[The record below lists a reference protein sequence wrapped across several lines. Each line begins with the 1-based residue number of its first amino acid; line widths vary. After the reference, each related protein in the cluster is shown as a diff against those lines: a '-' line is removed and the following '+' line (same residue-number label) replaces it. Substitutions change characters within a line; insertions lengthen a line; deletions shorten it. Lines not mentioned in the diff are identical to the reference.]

1 MYITTYT
8 PPFPSYAWMDKYS
21 SSIVPH
27 HISWPTLISLKYF
40 ERGRRF
46 QDRGWGVCLV
56 RVGVGAGSQKGW
68 DGLDGGGE
76 ITNFAERETELL
88 WKCLGKQVRASFHL
102 LPALC
107 PTLLSPLLWKADQR
121 ERRREMF
128 WKSNLILEQ
137 SFDMRLHHPDWTS
150 QLDVAFSQFHLLFPR
165 GRELLILWWNRE
177 GCAVHSFLEEQSGLT
192 NRPFCQREQLGCKAQ
207 TRVFVH
213 HHCRYHHC

>member
-76 ITNFAERETELL
+76 ITNFGGERLNFWGNVWENKSEL
-88 WKCLGKQVRASFHL
+88 R
-102 LPALC
+102 LPAPFLVFVLSSSGC
-107 PTLLSPLLWKADQR
+107 LLRKTLHLAQLIADSICW
-121 ERRREMF
+121 EF
-128 WKSNLILEQ
+128 AFGS
-137 SFDMRLHHPDWTS
+137 RLHGST
-150 QLDVAFSQFHLLFPR
+150 VVTR
-165 GRELLILWWNRE
+165 IL
-177 GCAVHSFLEEQSGLT
+177 
-192 NRPFCQREQLGCKAQ
+192 
-207 TRVFVH
+207 
-213 HHCRYHHC
+213 